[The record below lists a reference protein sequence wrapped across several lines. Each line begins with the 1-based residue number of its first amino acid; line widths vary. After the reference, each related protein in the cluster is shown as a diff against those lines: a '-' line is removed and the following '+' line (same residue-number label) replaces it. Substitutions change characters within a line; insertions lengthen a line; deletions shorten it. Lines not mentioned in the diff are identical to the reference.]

1 MGQITENILKLTEII
16 SEINPSCEIVAAS
29 KTRSVEEIE
38 EAYNTGKI
46 SAFGENR
53 VQELCDKYL
62 SLPDIPWDFIGR
74 LQLNKVK
81 YVVGKARLIHSLDSL
96 KLAEEIEK
104 QSAKLGVITDA
115 LIEINADKE
124 QSKGGIYL
132 EETESFL
139 EKLSVFS
146 HIRVCGMMAVTE
158 RGADMKKV
166 KDTFDKIYVKF
177 DGLKT
182 EVFRYLSMGMSDNYI
197 AAVEAGANIIRPGR
211 VIFGERVY
219 GEARRGEDS

>member
-1 MGQITENILKLTEII
+1 MSKITENILKLTEII
-16 SEINPSCEIVAAS
+16 SKINSSCEIVAAS
-29 KTRSVEEIE
+29 KTRSVEEIA
-38 EAYNTGKI
+38 EAYGTGKI

-53 VQELCDKYL
+53 AQELCEKYP
-62 SLPDIPWDFIGR
+62 SLPNVSWDFIGR

-81 YVVGKARLIHSLDSL
+81 YVVGKTRLIHSLDSL
-96 KLAEEIEK
+96 PLAEEIEK
-104 QSAKLGVITDA
+104 QSAKFGVVTDV

-146 HIRVCGMMAVTE
+146 HIRTCGMMAVTE
-158 RGADMKKV
+158 RNADINKV

-211 VIFGERVY
+211 VIFGERNY
-219 GEARRGEDS
+219 GETRRGEDS